1 MIKANVKIKFI
12 LFSVSA
18 ESFERK
24 LIILIRIHSGSS
36 CYKTLFGGNLDF
48 TKIKKGQNVLPMSER
63 VQKCEKW
70 YFEQS

>member
-70 YFEQS
+70 YFEQN